1 MSKFWRL
8 ITTGVGVAISLFQL
22 NSATAQ
28 TLPQI
33 PASSASLSNSSVL
46 ELPTSPNEVKV
57 QQVQSLTLLQTL
69 ELAEKNNRELQV
81 AVLTWERS
89 QAVLRQEQGAWY
101 PNLALSTELVQ
112 VDNQE
117 NPTDLNFETESSSSA
132 FLNGTLELNYDVF
145 TFGRRSARIKTA
157 QKQLQFDQLELE
169 RLQQQIRLDVINAYY
184 DLQEADEQVRI
195 SQAAVT
201 NAQLS
206 LRDARALE
214 EGGLGTQLDIAR
226 ATVQLK
232 NAEQELIQAQ
242 TQQDLASDLL
252 TRILGLPETIDV
264 AAADPLKVGSKWNH
278 SLEETIIQAFQNRS
292 EFKQQLIQRDIS
304 LQQRRITLSEVR
316 PNLGLFANYQAER
329 ELSQESTDGY
339 AVGARVRWNIFDGGI
354 TAAAAKQEAVNAQ
367 IAETRFVDLR
377 KQIRLE
383 VEQAYKKLLANAK
396 NIETATIALQQA
408 EKVLELVSFGYS
420 QGATTQ
426 LEVNTAQNELTQA
439 AGNRVRAITNYN
451 RSLASLQRAVNQL

>member
-89 QAVLRQEQGAWY
+89 QAALRQEQGAWY

-184 DLQEADEQVRI
+184 DLQEAYEQVRI

-214 EGGLGTQLDIAR
+214 EGGL
-226 ATVQLK
+226 
-232 NAEQELIQAQ
+232 
-242 TQQDLASDLL
+242 
-252 TRILGLPETIDV
+252 
-264 AAADPLKVGSKWNH
+264 
-278 SLEETIIQAFQNRS
+278 
-292 EFKQQLIQRDIS
+292 
-304 LQQRRITLSEVR
+304 
-316 PNLGLFANYQAER
+316 
-329 ELSQESTDGY
+329 
-339 AVGARVRWNIFDGGI
+339 
-354 TAAAAKQEAVNAQ
+354 
-367 IAETRFVDLR
+367 
-377 KQIRLE
+377 
-383 VEQAYKKLLANAK
+383 
-396 NIETATIALQQA
+396 
-408 EKVLELVSFGYS
+408 
-420 QGATTQ
+420 
-426 LEVNTAQNELTQA
+426 
-439 AGNRVRAITNYN
+439 
-451 RSLASLQRAVNQL
+451 

>member
-1 MSKFWRL
+1 MLCKL
-8 ITTGVGVAISLFQL
+8 IATGVGVGISLFQL
-22 NSATAQ
+22 NSASAQ
-28 TLPQI
+28 TSPQI
-33 PASSASLSNSSVL
+33 PSSSAPLSNYSVL
-46 ELPTSPNEVKV
+46 ELPTSPDRVKV
-57 QQVQSLTLLQTL
+57 QQVQPLTLQETL
-69 ELAEKNNRELQV
+69 KLAKKNNRELKV
-81 AVLTWERS
+81 AALTLQRS
-89 QAVLRQEQGAWY
+89 QAALRQAQGAWY

-117 NPTDLNFETESSSSA
+117 NPTELNFETASSSPA
-132 FLNGTLELNYDVF
+132 FLTGAVELNYDVF
-145 TFGRRSARIKTA
+145 TFGKRSAQVKTA

-169 RLQQQIRLDVINAYY
+169 RLRQQIRLDVINAYY

-201 NAQLS
+201 NARLG
-206 LRDARALE
+206 LRDAQALE

-242 TQQDLASDLL
+242 TQQDLSSDRL

-264 AAADPLKVGSKWNH
+264 AAADPVEVGSKWNR
-278 SLEETIIQAFQNRS
+278 SFEKTIIQAFQNRS

-304 LQQRRITLSEVR
+304 LQQRRVALSEVR
-316 PNLGLFANYQAER
+316 PNLGLFANYQAVG

-339 AVGARVRWNIFDGGI
+339 AVGARVRWNFFDGGI
-354 TAAAAKQEAVNAQ
+354 TAAAAQQETVNAQ
-367 IAETRFVDLR
+367 IAETRFADLR
-377 KQIRLE
+377 NQIRLE
-383 VEQAYKKLLANAK
+383 VEQAYKNLLANAK

-408 EKVLELVSFGYS
+408 EKALELVSFGYS
-420 QGATTQ
+420 QGASTQ

-439 AGNRVRAITNYN
+439 AGNKVQAITNYN
-451 RSLASLQRAVNQL
+451 RSLASLQRAVSQL

>member
-1 MSKFWRL
+1 MLCKL
-8 ITTGVGVAISLFQL
+8 IATSVGVGISLFQL
-22 NSATAQ
+22 NSASAQ
-28 TLPQI
+28 TSPQI
-33 PASSASLSNSSVL
+33 PSSSASLSNSSVL
-46 ELPTSPNEVKV
+46 ELPTSPDRVKV
-57 QQVQSLTLLQTL
+57 QQVQSLTLQQTL
-69 ELAEKNNRELQV
+69 KLAKKNNRELQV
-81 AVLTWERS
+81 ATLTLQRS
-89 QAVLRQEQGAWY
+89 QAALRQAQGAWY

-117 NPTDLNFETESSSSA
+117 NPTDLNFETASSSPA
-132 FLNGTLELNYDVF
+132 FLAGAVELNYDVF
-145 TFGRRSARIKTA
+145 TFGKRSARIKTA

-169 RLQQQIRLDVINAYY
+169 RLRQQIRLDVINAYY

-201 NAQLS
+201 NARLG
-206 LRDARALE
+206 LRDAQALE
-214 EGGLGTQLDIAR
+214 QGGLGTQLDIAR

-242 TQQDLASDLL
+242 TQQDLSSDRL
-252 TRILGLPETIDV
+252 TRILGLSETIDV
-264 AAADPLKVGSKWNH
+264 AAADPVEVGSKWNR

-304 LQQRRITLSEVR
+304 LQQRRVTLSEVR
-316 PNLGLFANYQAER
+316 PNLGLFANYQAVG

-339 AVGARVRWNIFDGGI
+339 AVGARVRWNFFDGGI

-367 IAETRFVDLR
+367 IAETRFADLR
-377 KQIRLE
+377 NQIRLD
-383 VEQAYKKLLANAK
+383 VEQAYKNLLANAK

-408 EKVLELVSFGYS
+408 EKALELVSFGYS
-420 QGATTQ
+420 QGASTQ

-439 AGNRVRAITNYN
+439 AGNKVQAITNYN
-451 RSLASLQRAVNQL
+451 RSLASLQRSIDRL

>member
-1 MSKFWRL
+1 MLYKL
-8 ITTGVGVAISLFQL
+8 IFISISVGISLFQL
-22 NSATAQ
+22 KSASAQ
-28 TLPQI
+28 TSPQT
-33 PASSASLSNSSVL
+33 PASSALSSNSSIL
-46 ELPTSPNEVKV
+46 ELPTSPSEVKV
-57 QQVQSLTLLQTL
+57 QQVQSLTLKQALK
-69 ELAEKNNRELQV
+69 LAEKSNRELQV
-81 AVLTWERS
+81 AVLTRERS
-89 QAVLRQEQGAWY
+89 QAALRQAQGAWY
-101 PNLALSTELVQ
+101 PHLALSTELVQ
-112 VDNQE
+112 VDNLE
-117 NPTDLNFETESSSSA
+117 NPTDLNFETTSSSPT
-132 FLNGTLELNYDVF
+132 FLNGTVELSYDVF
-145 TFGRRSARIKTA
+145 TFGKRSSQIKAA

-169 RLQQQIRLDVINAYY
+169 RLQQQIQLDVINAYY
-184 DLQEADEQVRI
+184 DLQEADEQLRI

-201 NAQLS
+201 NARLS
-206 LRDARALE
+206 LRDAQALE

-242 TQQDLASDLL
+242 TQQDLASDRL
-252 TRILGLPETIDV
+252 TRILGLTETIDV
-264 AAADPLKVGSKWNH
+264 AAADPVKVGSKWNR

-304 LQQRRITLSEVR
+304 LQQRRVTLSEVR

-329 ELSQESTDGY
+329 ELSQESKDGF
-339 AVGARVRWNIFDGGI
+339 AVGARVRWNFFDGGI

-367 IAETRFVDLR
+367 IAETRFADLR
-377 KQIRLE
+377 NQIRLE
-383 VEQAYKKLLANAK
+383 VEQAYKNLLANAK

-408 EKVLELVSFGYS
+408 EKALELVSFGYS

>member
-1 MSKFWRL
+1 M
-8 ITTGVGVAISLFQL
+8 
-22 NSATAQ
+22 
-28 TLPQI
+28 
-33 PASSASLSNSSVL
+33 
-46 ELPTSPNEVKV
+46 
-57 QQVQSLTLLQTL
+57 
-69 ELAEKNNRELQV
+69 
-81 AVLTWERS
+81 
-89 QAVLRQEQGAWY
+89 
-101 PNLALSTELVQ
+101 
-112 VDNQE
+112 
-117 NPTDLNFETESSSSA
+117 
-132 FLNGTLELNYDVF
+132 
-145 TFGRRSARIKTA
+145 
-157 QKQLQFDQLELE
+157 
-169 RLQQQIRLDVINAYY
+169 
-184 DLQEADEQVRI
+184 
-195 SQAAVT
+195 
-201 NAQLS
+201 
-206 LRDARALE
+206 
-214 EGGLGTQLDIAR
+214 
-226 ATVQLK
+226 
-232 NAEQELIQAQ
+232 
-242 TQQDLASDLL
+242 
-252 TRILGLPETIDV
+252 PETIDV
-264 AAADPLKVGSKWNH
+264 AAADPVKVGSKWNH

-451 RSLASLQRAVNQL
+451 RSLALLQRAINQL